1 MVQTRD
7 YINKQRLGFNSA
19 NRRRRTIEER
29 LIKLSRRFQAGRAGT
44 YNKILRP
51 MKDSR

>member
-29 LIKLSRRFQAGRAGT
+29 LIKLGT